1 MKVAGAL
8 GKRPLQAERGAK
20 LLICEAR
27 MAYVP
32 STVYQAVASDCADVS
47 CTRLRMS
54 FSTSCNSGRQFGS
67 EELCVVNAWV
77 IVVSKQRS
85 LSHVRTSS

>member
-32 STVYQAVASDCADVS
+32 STVYQAMASDCTDIS
-47 CTRLRMS
+47 CMQLRMS
-54 FSTSCNSGRQFGS
+54 FSTSCKSGRQFGS
-67 EELCVVNAWV
+67 DELCVINTWA

-85 LSHVRTSS
+85 LSRVRTSS